1 MLVKAKWNVKDSNG
15 WHEPGEV
22 FQTEDDLHDNV
33 IVLEAAKKSEP
44 VTEPVKEPETEPKAE
59 PEAEPAKAEAPK
71 TARRKRSGK

>member
-33 IVLEAAKKSEP
+33 IVLEAAKQP
-44 VTEPVKEPETEPKAE
+44 EPEPEPA
-59 PEAEPAKAEAPK
+59 AEPAKAEAPK

>member
-33 IVLEAAKKSEP
+33 IVLEAAKQP
-44 VTEPVKEPETEPKAE
+44 EPEPEPAAEPKAE

-71 TARRKRSGK
+71 TSRRKRSGK

>member
-33 IVLEAAKKSEP
+33 IVLEAAKPEP
-44 VTEPVKEPETEPKAE
+44 VQEPAKEPETEPKAE
-59 PEAEPAKAEAPK
+59 PEAEPTKAEAPK
-71 TARRKRSGK
+71 TARRKRSSK